1 MTVQAATSRPIL
13 HEKAASRVVRRV
25 AAATMA
31 AAAATAML
39 ELPRAAG
46 AEQRISSRILGDPLI
61 NGSSDG
67 CAMRHGQCR
76 GRVRANLS

>member
-25 AAATMA
+25 AAAT

-76 GRVRANLS
+76 GRVRGNLS

>member
-13 HEKAASRVVRRV
+13 HEEAASRVVRRV
-25 AAATMA
+25 AAATT

>member
-25 AAATMA
+25 AAAT